1 MVNTKTTC
9 KVAFKEW
16 AVAVDA
22 LIDGEQIMLLRKGGI
37 REDSKHFTVIHDNF
51 LLYPTFEH
59 QSLELLK
66 PLYQS
71 KIQPYQ
77 QPNVQTESVIFNT
90 WAEVVEVIET
100 TDHSTLQKLNDY
112 HIWTA
117 NYAES
122 RLRWKPNYPL
132 SIMLLK
138 VSKLDKPIS
147 VPYKSEYGGCKSWVE
162 LEQPLDIAST
172 SVMSE
177 QKLQDTITQIKNTL
191 K

>member
-71 KIQPYQ
+71 KIQPYEQ
-77 QPNVQTESVIFNT
+77 SNVQTESVIFNT

-122 RLRWKPNYPL
+122 RLRWKPNFPL

-138 VSKLDKPIS
+138 VSKLDKPIT

-177 QKLQDTITQIKNTL
+177 QKLQDTITQIKNAL

>member
-59 QSLELLK
+59 QSLQLLK

>member
-1 MVNTKTTC
+1 MESKLCYSV
-9 KVAFKEW
+9 KV
-16 AVAVDA
+16 
-22 LIDGEQIMLLRKGGI
+22 I